1 MGVGPSPGLPLPLYR
16 EGIMT
21 EYSWHT
27 PDPVTQP
34 EFYSDVPAKRL
45 IAWVVDTIVIIG
57 LCLLI
62 LPLTGF
68 VGIFV
73 LPALF
78 LTVGFAYRVITIAR
92 GSATWGMRLT
102 AIEFRRM
109 DGQPFDLS
117 MAFLHTLGYSV
128 SMAFVVLQVIS
139 VVLMMT
145 TDRAQGLSDHILGTV
160 AINRKARV

>member
-1 MGVGPSPGLPLPLYR
+1 
-16 EGIMT
+16 MT

-45 IAWVVDTIVIIG
+45 IAWVVDTIVTIG
-57 LCLLI
+57 FSLLI

-68 VGIFV
+68 LGVFV

-128 SMAFVVLQVIS
+128 SMAFVVLQVVS

-145 TDRAQGLSDHILGTV
+145 TDRAQGLTDHVLGSV
-160 AINRKARV
+160 AINRKARS